1 MQSHSSAPTS
11 AHPSLPPP
19 VPMATPAAIPPSRYP
34 IAADTFHSPTGSQY
48 QGAPP
53 EHAFGGPYPMYN
65 LPSAGGSGPCCPSSW
80 SPTLT
85 VLPVFFQSTRLRL
98 FLGRISRLCVICTD
112 RIVSKRSPLA
122 SVSHRSSASSSTSC
136 TRSRRVCTRCVCK
149 RGPLR
154 VCTDT
159 PLSSAILPRRLCRTA
174 RRVRPALLRPSHEHR
189 RKYTCAG
196 AEEVRSIVHIEILPL
211 TGLAV
216 TATCRWNA
224 RPSANS
230 LKSVTKPAGM
240 SQLGRTTRP

>member
-1 MQSHSSAPTS
+1 VQSHSSAPTS

-112 RIVSKRSPLA
+112 RIGSKLWLLANVLPRSL
-122 SVSHRSSASSSTSC
+122 ASSSTSC
-136 TRSRRVCTRCVCK
+136 TRSRRVCTRCVPQ
-149 RGPLR
+149 RGPSR
-154 VCTDT
+154 VFIDLSCSQPSFLADFAARREESD
-159 PLSSAILPRRLCRTA
+159 PLFFALLMSTVASTLVQVPRR
-174 RRVRPALLRPSHEHR
+174 
-189 RKYTCAG
+189 
-196 AEEVRSIVHIEILPL
+196 
-211 TGLAV
+211 
-216 TATCRWNA
+216 
-224 RPSANS
+224 
-230 LKSVTKPAGM
+230 
-240 SQLGRTTRP
+240 